1 MPVSPQSVLAAIL
14 VASGFGA
21 LVMCLLVL
29 RYGFAA
35 PPDDASQARRREVAT
50 RLGHAI
56 AATCF
61 AATAILAVVL
71 MAHARRE
78 PGAPSPVPGDEP
90 DGLEQVVGTRVS
102 GVSER
107 LAALE
112 LRVDAME
119 AGVRPLDDRVS
130 DTRAQLDLVAAEL
143 EHATPRVS
151 AVESLVRQHTDE
163 LGRATARL
171 RQLEAQQAVVR
182 QRPPPTP
189 SGVSGP
195 RAAEPAPPAR
205 WIPARE
211 TPAPSPPSRSPVPL
225 PRGMAPSQPPT
236 RGVAPAPEPPHTVAR
251 RRNRRLAQWRGRRL
265 ARRPGRRTRHRRAT
279 RQVPTRCRP
288 RSRHGPRRRQRPA
301 LVRPQAAQPQRGATS
316 ATKD

>member
-35 PPDDASQARRREVAT
+35 PPDDAPQARRREVAT

-56 AATCF
+56 AGTCF

-90 DGLEQVVGTRVS
+90 DGLEQVVGARVS

-171 RQLEAQQAVVR
+171 RQLEAQKAVVP

-211 TPAPSPPSRSPVPL
+211 TPAPSPPSRSPLPL
-225 PRGMAPSQPPT
+225 PRGMAPTQPPT
-236 RGVAPAPEPPHTVAR
+236 RGVAPAPDPPRALTPAPAATGPVASAGGAAGAAEGDKRDEGLSGRIRDDWQTVRRGFADAGQDFR
-251 RRNRRLAQWRGRRL
+251 SALDSLRRNLRDTLGR
-265 ARRPGRRTRHRRAT
+265 
-279 RQVPTRCRP
+279 
-288 RSRHGPRRRQRPA
+288 
-301 LVRPQAAQPQRGATS
+301 
-316 ATKD
+316 